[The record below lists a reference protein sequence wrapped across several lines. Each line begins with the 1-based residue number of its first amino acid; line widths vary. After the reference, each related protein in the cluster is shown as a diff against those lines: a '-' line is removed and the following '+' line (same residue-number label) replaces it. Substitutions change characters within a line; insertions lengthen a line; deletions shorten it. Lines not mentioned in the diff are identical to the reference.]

1 VRQSLSSF
9 LLESL
14 LQHPRKEIPCEKPQ
28 KSLKPSEKLEN
39 RYFVIS
45 PISGGTMPILLPYI
59 VALKQNFQKSYP
71 DAIPP
76 QSQAFWRDRIANLKV
91 IRACQ

>member
-1 VRQSLSSF
+1 
-9 LLESL
+9 
-14 LQHPRKEIPCEKPQ
+14 
-28 KSLKPSEKLEN
+28 
-39 RYFVIS
+39 
-45 PISGGTMPILLPYI
+45 MPILLPYI